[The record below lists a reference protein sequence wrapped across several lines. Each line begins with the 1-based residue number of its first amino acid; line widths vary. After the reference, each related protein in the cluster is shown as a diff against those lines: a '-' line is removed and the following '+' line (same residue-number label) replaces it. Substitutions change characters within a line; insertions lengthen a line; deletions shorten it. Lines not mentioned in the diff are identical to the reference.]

1 LLVLAFFIYGIF
13 NPSGAARLW
22 YNVRTFPQRM
32 AWWMWSTKEYLDYNT
47 YKSKISSIWDNIW
60 DSISDGIWDKIN
72 LGWNSEIEG
81 LDFEDELDMD
91 VDSYDDKKDSEV
103 IESENIGDSSER
115 QSIKAFPK
123 FVKFIDI
130 PQLDVEKKSGNKSDG
145 SLPLTWYSKSDLIW
159 VINKYIEKNLDDD
172 TDILVTV
179 EYEDDSSDP
188 QKIILQTQKKTIW
201 EKHSATVSWDLLDKI
216 FSEVHWKDAENND
229 GVDDADEIEKFLDE
243 DLVIDDSNNQ
253 VNNIDKS
260 VKETISTKL
269 TKEEKEEAEEILN
282 FLF

>member
-1 LLVLAFFIYGIF
+1 
-13 NPSGAARLW
+13 
-22 YNVRTFPQRM
+22 M

-60 DSISDGIWDKIN
+60 DSISDNIWDKIN

-81 LDFEDELDMD
+81 LDFENELDMA
-91 VDSYDDKKDSEV
+91 VNSYDDKKDNEV
-103 IESENIGDSSER
+103 IESENINDNSEK

-123 FVKFIDI
+123 SVKFIDI
-130 PQLDVEKKSGNKSDG
+130 PQLDVEKKSENKSDN

-188 QKIILQTQKKTIW
+188 QKIILQTQKKPIW

-216 FSEVHWKDAENND
+216 FSEVHWEDAENYD
-229 GVDDADEIEKFLDE
+229 EVDDADEIEKKLDE
-243 DLVIDDSNNQ
+243 NVTIDDSNNQ
-253 VNNIDKS
+253 VNNVDKS

-269 TKEEKEEAEEILN
+269 TKEEQEEAEEILN
-282 FLF
+282 LLF